1 MGRSVDYL
9 SGAVKVNYFPWP
21 TQDILDDND
30 NIVGTQPDEGYL
42 VIEDIRETI
51 KSEADGFSDCNRWD
65 GRECHIILEG
75 NGVEIALSEYCG
87 LATLSVRVE
96 ESDYSDDETTAEGL
110 KWINEHWDRVSA
122 PWNQWK
128 RIGGFSNGESVY
140 ERVVPPKE
148 RLEELRKELNEESI
162 SYGELAELESLS
174 EHIDGGD
181 TQLLEAAGVPEKNI
195 DADI

>member
-1 MGRSVDYL
+1 MGRSVGYL
-9 SGAVKVNYFPWP
+9 SNAVCVNYFPWP
-21 TQDILDDND
+21 EYDVTDEND
-30 NIVGTQPDEGYL
+30 EVIGQQYEDADF
-42 VIEDIRETI
+42 VIEDIQNYLINSVSGLSR
-51 KSEADGFSDCNRWD
+51 ADRWD
-65 GRECHIILEG
+65 GRENHIILEG

-110 KWINEHWDRVSA
+110 RWINEHWGKVSA
-122 PWNQWK
+122 PWNQFK

-140 ERVVPPKE
+140 EKVVPPKE
-148 RLEELRKELNEESI
+148 RLEELRKELNDESI

-174 EHIDGGD
+174 EHIDSGD

-195 DADI
+195 EADI

>member
-1 MGRSVDYL
+1 MGRSVSYL
-9 SGAVKVNYFPWP
+9 SNAVCVNYFPWP
-21 TQDILDDND
+21 EYDVTDEND
-30 NIVGTQPDEGYL
+30 EVTGKQYEDADF
-42 VIEDIRETI
+42 VIEDIQNHFI
-51 KSEADGFSDCNRWD
+51 EADSGLSRADRWD
-65 GRECHIILEG
+65 GREDHIILEG

-96 ESDYSDDETTAEGL
+96 ESDHSDDDTTAEGL
-110 KWINEHWDRVSA
+110 RWINEHWDKVSA

-128 RIGGFSNGESVY
+128 RIGGFSNGESIY
-140 ERVVPPKE
+140 EKVVPPKE
-148 RLEELRKELNEESI
+148 RLEELRKELNDESI

-174 EHIDGGD
+174 EHIDSGD